1 MNRSRISFFVSYKI
15 NFLPYFFLLFISSCV
30 AERKLCNGIY
40 QCANKNDLKWCKNG
54 TLWSLPNNWLLPKDP
69 GVHENLDYSVC
80 SSNNKFPGQ
89 LIQKNKRD
97 DRQYNCID
105 RSDEN
110 PFKKSKRTDTVESG
124 NTVEKKT
131 WLQLVHEPC
140 EDARRTRRC
149 IGQGASLCTNIARKS
164 NLSLIT

>member
-1 MNRSRISFFVSYKI
+1 MEEN
-15 NFLPYFFLLFISSCV
+15 
-30 AERKLCNGIY
+30 KLCNGIS

-54 TLWSLPNNWLLPKDP
+54 TSWTLPNNWVVPKDY
-69 GVHENLDYSVC
+69 VTDLEYSVC
-80 SSNNKFPGQ
+80 SSDNKFPGQ
-89 LIQKNKRD
+89 LIIKDKRD

-124 NTVEKKT
+124 NTDEKKT

-140 EDARRTRRC
+140 EKSYERRC
-149 IGQGASLCTNIARKS
+149 IGQGASQCTEISCKS

>member
-1 MNRSRISFFVSYKI
+1 MSRSGISLFVSYKI

-30 AERKLCNGIY
+30 EEKKLCNGIS

-54 TLWSLPNNWLLPKDP
+54 TSWTLPNNWVMPID
-69 GVHENLDYSVC
+69 HNTDREYSVC
-80 SSNNKFPGQ
+80 SSGNKLPGQ
-89 LIQKNKRD
+89 LILKEKIG
-97 DRQYNCID
+97 DRQFNCID

-110 PFKKSKRTDTVESG
+110 PFKKSKQTDTVESG

-140 EDARRTRRC
+140 EKDNERRC
-149 IGQGASLCTNIARKS
+149 IGQGASQCTSIGCKS
-164 NLSLIT
+164 NILLIT